1 MKTNKLMLW
10 VLGLMLLFRVAAA
23 TAADAPKLTF
33 KFKTINVPEALQT
46 SVGMINNAG
55 VKVGQYQDK
64 KGVYHGYILDGTN
77 LTTLDDPNGTNTA
90 ALGIEPNSASVV
102 VGYYKNSSTQQYR
115 GFLYESGTFKDIL
128 GPKGAISSNADAI
141 NDQGW
146 IVGYYEDS
154 NGIYHGFLLQGKKYT
169 TLDVPTATDSYAFG
183 INNKGNIVLTWY
195 KSTYPYKGSLYKY
208 HAKTYTTIE
217 VPGAG
222 PEGSLA
228 QCINNEGDIPFLWYD
243 SKNLAEGALLHD
255 GKYYKFG
262 YPKAFQ
268 TYPSGINDKNAIV
281 GAYQSKDNGPVS
293 GFKATF
299 K

>member
-1 MKTNKLMLW
+1 M
-10 VLGLMLLFRVAAA
+10 
-23 TAADAPKLTF
+23 
-33 KFKTINVPEALQT
+33 
-46 SVGMINNAG
+46 
-55 VKVGQYQDK
+55 
-64 KGVYHGYILDGTN
+64 
-77 LTTLDDPNGTNTA
+77 
-90 ALGIEPNSASVV
+90 
-102 VGYYKNSSTQQYR
+102 
-115 GFLYESGTFKDIL
+115 
-128 GPKGAISSNADAI
+128 
-141 NDQGW
+141 
-146 IVGYYEDS
+146 
-154 NGIYHGFLLQGKKYT
+154 QGKKYT

-228 QCINNEGDIPFLWYD
+228 QCINNEGDTPFLWYD